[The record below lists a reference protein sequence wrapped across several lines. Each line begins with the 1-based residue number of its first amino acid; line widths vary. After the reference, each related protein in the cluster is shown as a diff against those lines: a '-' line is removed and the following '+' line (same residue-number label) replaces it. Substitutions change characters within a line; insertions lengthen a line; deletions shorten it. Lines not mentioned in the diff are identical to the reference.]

1 MERIDALENALQQ
14 EKRGSEP
21 GGTSQSL
28 RDREIIEFLEG
39 SGI

>member
-1 MERIDALENALQQ
+1 MERIDALENAMNQQ
-14 EKRGSEP
+14 NRGSKP